1 MLKIHK
7 FNKRLKAPNKNVKED
22 YQKANQSSITNSSM
36 NSSSLSRIIKTEE
49 DLLFK
54 TDRKMPNEKSIYTR
68 QRIDCFLLIMLILLS
83 VVAIIIF
90 FVIKSSS

>member
-68 QRIDCFLLIMLILLS
+68 QRIDCFFTYNAYITICGS
-83 VVAIIIF
+83 YHYF
-90 FVIKSSS
+90 FCD

>member
-36 NSSSLSRIIKTEE
+36 NSSSLSRIIKT
-49 DLLFK
+49 
-54 TDRKMPNEKSIYTR
+54 DRKMPNEKSIYTR
-68 QRIDCFLLIMLILLS
+68 QRIDCFFTYNAYITICGS
-83 VVAIIIF
+83 YHYF
-90 FVIKSSS
+90 FCD